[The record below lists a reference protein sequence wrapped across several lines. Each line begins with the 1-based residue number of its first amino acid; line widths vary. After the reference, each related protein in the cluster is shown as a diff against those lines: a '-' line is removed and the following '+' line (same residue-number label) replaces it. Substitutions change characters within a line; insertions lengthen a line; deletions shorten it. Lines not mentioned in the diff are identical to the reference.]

1 MNTYLDIKEE
11 VKAALAE
18 GKPVVALESTIISHG
33 MPFPQ
38 NLEMV
43 HRCESLIRAQGAIP
57 ATIALMD
64 GKIKVGLSEEE
75 VMTLA
80 KATDVVKVSRRDFA
94 EVLANQKIGATTVAA
109 TMIAAAMAGIRFFA
123 TGGIG
128 GVHRGYEQTMDVSA
142 DLEELSRNEV
152 TVVCAGAK
160 SILDLPR
167 TLEYLET
174 KGVPVIGYQT
184 DVLPQFFCAD
194 SPYRLNS
201 RMDTPQAIA
210 HFLHTKEELQ
220 LGGGVLITN
229 PIPKEASLDQQYI
242 EAIIEEAIVQAQ
254 HAGIRGK
261 DVTPYL
267 LAAIVEKSEG
277 KSLQANL
284 ALVYHNATLAAQIAL
299 CYSQCC

>member
-1 MNTYLDIKEE
+1 MNAYLDIKEE

-128 GVHRGYEQTMDVSA
+128 GVHRGYEQTMDVS
-142 DLEELSRNEV
+142 
-152 TVVCAGAK
+152 AGAK

>member
-1 MNTYLDIKEE
+1 MNAYLDIKEE

-210 HFLHTKEELQ
+210 HCRHTRKGCNPLSAGGDRRKKRRQELASQ
-220 LGGGVLITN
+220 FGAGLPQCHTGRTDRALLQSMLLRGRRNGGPFSIC
-229 PIPKEASLDQQYI
+229 
-242 EAIIEEAIVQAQ
+242 IVFFAF
-254 HAGIRGK
+254 HTVRK
-261 DVTPYL
+261 R
-267 LAAIVEKSEG
+267 
-277 KSLQANL
+277 
-284 ALVYHNATLAAQIAL
+284 
-299 CYSQCC
+299 

>member
-1 MNTYLDIKEE
+1 MNAYLDIKEE

-128 GVHRGYEQTMDVSA
+128 GVHR
-142 DLEELSRNEV
+142 
-152 TVVCAGAK
+152 
-160 SILDLPR
+160 
-167 TLEYLET
+167 
-174 KGVPVIGYQT
+174 
-184 DVLPQFFCAD
+184 
-194 SPYRLNS
+194 
-201 RMDTPQAIA
+201 
-210 HFLHTKEELQ
+210 
-220 LGGGVLITN
+220 
-229 PIPKEASLDQQYI
+229 
-242 EAIIEEAIVQAQ
+242 
-254 HAGIRGK
+254 
-261 DVTPYL
+261 
-267 LAAIVEKSEG
+267 
-277 KSLQANL
+277 
-284 ALVYHNATLAAQIAL
+284 
-299 CYSQCC
+299 

>member
-1 MNTYLDIKEE
+1 MNAYLDIKEE

-128 GVHRGYEQTMDVSA
+128 GVHRG
-142 DLEELSRNEV
+142 
-152 TVVCAGAK
+152 
-160 SILDLPR
+160 
-167 TLEYLET
+167 
-174 KGVPVIGYQT
+174 
-184 DVLPQFFCAD
+184 
-194 SPYRLNS
+194 
-201 RMDTPQAIA
+201 
-210 HFLHTKEELQ
+210 
-220 LGGGVLITN
+220 
-229 PIPKEASLDQQYI
+229 
-242 EAIIEEAIVQAQ
+242 
-254 HAGIRGK
+254 
-261 DVTPYL
+261 
-267 LAAIVEKSEG
+267 
-277 KSLQANL
+277 
-284 ALVYHNATLAAQIAL
+284 
-299 CYSQCC
+299 

>member
-1 MNTYLDIKEE
+1 MNAYLDIKEE

-128 GVHRGYEQTMDVSA
+128 GVHRGYEQTMEVSA
-142 DLEELSRNEV
+142 D
-152 TVVCAGAK
+152 
-160 SILDLPR
+160 
-167 TLEYLET
+167 
-174 KGVPVIGYQT
+174 
-184 DVLPQFFCAD
+184 
-194 SPYRLNS
+194 
-201 RMDTPQAIA
+201 
-210 HFLHTKEELQ
+210 
-220 LGGGVLITN
+220 
-229 PIPKEASLDQQYI
+229 
-242 EAIIEEAIVQAQ
+242 
-254 HAGIRGK
+254 
-261 DVTPYL
+261 
-267 LAAIVEKSEG
+267 
-277 KSLQANL
+277 
-284 ALVYHNATLAAQIAL
+284 
-299 CYSQCC
+299 